1 MVRGV
6 RHEACCLYLGSSF
19 QIDII
24 GRLIK
29 NLRMFYLYWKYYH
42 SSVLHGKALAVVVTF
57 DLYQEC
63 ESGSLLKELKV
74 EKYMGFYKFG

>member
-1 MVRGV
+1 M
-6 RHEACCLYLGSSF
+6 LY
-19 QIDII
+19 D
-24 GRLIK
+24 
-29 NLRMFYLYWKYYH
+29 
-42 SSVLHGKALAVVVTF
+42 KALAVVVTF